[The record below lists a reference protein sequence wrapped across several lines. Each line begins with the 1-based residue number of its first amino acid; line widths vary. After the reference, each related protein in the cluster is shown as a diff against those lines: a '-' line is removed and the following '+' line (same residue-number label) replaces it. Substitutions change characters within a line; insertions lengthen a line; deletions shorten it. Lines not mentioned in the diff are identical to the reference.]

1 MTDIST
7 NPQINHDDST
17 NPLESDKAN
26 INHLAD
32 DMAVKASK
40 VQSKNESSINSD
52 SGVGPG
58 GGGIFSK

>member
-1 MTDIST
+1 MAEIST
-7 NPQINHDDST
+7 NPQITHDDST
-17 NPLESDKAN
+17 TPLQTDQEKM
-26 INHLAD
+26 NHVAD

>member
-1 MTDIST
+1 MTDVST
-7 NPQINHDDST
+7 NPQIDHDDST
-17 NPLESDKAN
+17 NPLESDKEKM
-26 INHLAD
+26 NHVAD

-40 VQSKNESSINSD
+40 VQRSNESSINSD